1 VLLWPDQL
9 GELSVMRRML
19 NRRRGG
25 EGERITENTL
35 IRVAVALLLSRSAD
49 LTGTTED
56 GLRKSLGLR

>member
-1 VLLWPDQL
+1 
-9 GELSVMRRML
+9 MRRML